1 MSSSGLAAVPAR
13 VLWPLTAAVLA
24 IHGWVLVGVPLHGT
38 PPQPPAPVAVTLNTR
53 MLSAPPPPP
62 PSAAAAEPAPAPAA
76 APAPP
81 PARQKAPAK
90 AAAAKPA
97 PAAEPEP
104 TAESATAS
112 PHATPGSG
120 GDDGP
125 GSNHDGSDT
134 STGSSALFTASAP
147 IDTASIGD
155 PAALVSDATEGAA
168 DPAQAHTSAAAPAA
182 PVGHADAPPPTT
194 GTAPV
199 PEDTALPADSDPANP
214 TLLARASTKE
224 LLFGHNNSSLRV
236 ATSVRGGTIHRLH
249 VSEFGKIC
257 AKFPQ
262 KAEEVVTGSFQA
274 VPLSGVIVVE
284 STAEGTDGE
293 FYKMCQRAQ
302 ALVTGKGLL
311 TRSQYRFHFYA
322 WWQDPSYTM
331 EPDGVAIPNELVDY
345 FNEIEQLMDCKID
358 GGQRAWYAE
367 KQRND
372 FAGAE
377 ERMWREYPS
386 TPAEAF
392 QQSVAGNYFAKELMA
407 LRKRGGITQVP
418 TLDLPVYTFWDI
430 GNSDGCAI
438 WFMQVLNQEDRF
450 IWYYEG
456 HNEDLRHYA
465 HELQKRGYLYGGHFL
480 PHDANHKRLSDYNK
494 STMEQLQQLMPGQ
507 SFFIVPVVSQ
517 LMTGIYAARKH
528 LKTGWF
534 DLDGTKEG
542 IERLTHYKKKWSS
555 ADARYLDATPDKS
568 NGCSEGADAYRQYAQ
583 AKELG
588 LLANLA
594 TSNRGYTEAPAP
606 VCY

>member
-1 MSSSGLAAVPAR
+1 MTTKPKRALQEPGTLDDDEAVIQVEPGRDLDGQLDARWDKAAKRPKGRITVTPGAQLPTSEEELARCLADPEWRLFSGALYQIIVKGEGDDDESFVQPFKPNRAQR
-13 VLWPLTAAVLA
+13 RFIKRLWHRNLILK
-24 IHGWVLVGVPLHGT
+24 
-38 PPQPPAPVAVTLNTR
+38 
-53 MLSAPPPPP
+53 
-62 PSAAAAEPAPAPAA
+62 
-76 APAPP
+76 
-81 PARQKAPAK
+81 ARQLGFTTLIAIMWLDHALWN
-90 AAAAKPA
+90 ANQRCGMIAQDR
-97 PAAEPEP
+97 E
-104 TAESATAS
+104 TAEAIFRDKVVFAYD
-112 PHATPGSG
+112 H
-120 GDDGP
+120 
-125 GSNHDGSDT
+125 
-134 STGSSALFTASAP
+134 L
-147 IDTASIGD
+147 
-155 PAALVSDATEGAA
+155 
-168 DPAQAHTSAAAPAA
+168 
-182 PVGHADAPPPTT
+182 
-194 GTAPV
+194 
-199 PEDTALPADSDPANP
+199 PEEIRERFP
-214 TLLARASTKE
+214 LARASTKE
-224 LLFGHNNSSLRV
+224 LLFAHNNSSMRV

-274 VPLSGVIVVE
+274 VPLSGIIVVE

-302 ALVTGKGLL
+302 ALVTGKAVL

-331 EPDGVAIPNELVDY
+331 DPAGVPISNELVDY
-345 FNEIEQLMDCKID
+345 FNEIEQLMGCKID

-430 GNSDGCAI
+430 GRADGTAI
-438 WFMQVLNQEDRF
+438 WFMQMLGQEDRF

-465 HELQKRGYLYGGHFL
+465 YELQKRGYVYGAHFL
-480 PHDANHKRLSDYNK
+480 PHDAAQKRLSDYNR
-494 STMEQLQQLMPGQ
+494 STKEQLQLLLPGQ
-507 SFFIVPVVSQ
+507 TFFVVPVISQ

-528 LKTGWF
+528 LKTAWF

-542 IERLTHYKKKWSS
+542 VERLTHYKKKWSS
-555 ADARYLDATPDKS
+555 AEARYLDDTPDKS
-568 NGCSEGADAYRQYAQ
+568 NGCSEGADAFRQYAQ
-583 AKELG
+583 VKELG
-588 LLANLA
+588 MLANLA